1 MSAET
6 PDVLPGRGG
15 VPAPPIAAPSGSEQ
29 DVISDLRRR
38 YDELTHSQKRIAE
51 LIVDDPEFVSFATVD
66 KFASRLGVS
75 PSTIVRFAYRIGLS
89 GYPELQEQV
98 RGQLL
103 KGLRTTDTGPDGATS
118 HLGSSVFG
126 KSLQHD
132 LEILSKT
139 AKRLDQSELER
150 AVDILAGARRVRVIG
165 GVTAFSVAYYAAVT
179 LDRVREGVVLLSGN
193 PVPTGP
199 LLDLD
204 DTDAVLAFSFP
215 PYAKST
221 LDTIKAASRR
231 GAAIVA
237 VSDSPISPL
246 RETVDVLLP
255 AVVSGV
261 GTQNSLVAAMAVAN
275 AIVNGVTGRV
285 PGALER
291 YSETVRLLSDWN
303 VYLLESGA
311 DD

>member
-1 MSAET
+1 MSS
-6 PDVLPGRGG
+6 DVPQASGG
-15 VPAPPIAAPSGSEQ
+15 NGPAASGTTSAASGH
-29 DVISDLRRR
+29 DAISDLRRR

-51 LIVDDPEFVSFATVD
+51 LIVEDPEFVSFATVD

-98 RGQLL
+98 RGRLL
-103 KGLRTTDTGPDGATS
+103 KGLRTTDGGADGATS
-118 HLGSSVFG
+118 HLGDSVYG
-126 KSLQHD
+126 NSLQHD
-132 LEILSKT
+132 LEILGKT
-139 AKRLDQSELER
+139 AKRIDQADLER
-150 AVDILAGARRVRVIG
+150 AVEVLATARRVRVVG
-165 GVTAFSVAYYAAVT
+165 GVTAFSIAYYAAVT
-179 LDRVREGVVLLSGN
+179 LDRVRDGVVLLSGN

-204 DTDAVLAFSFP
+204 ERDAVLAFSFP

-221 LDTIKAASRR
+221 LDAITAASRR

-246 RETVDVLLP
+246 REAVDVLLP
-255 AVVSGV
+255 AVVSGI
-261 GTQNSLVAAMAVAN
+261 GTQNSLVAAMALTN
-275 AIVNGVTGRV
+275 AIVNGVTTSV

-291 YSETVRLLSDWN
+291 YGETVKLLSDWD